1 MEVIVGTY
9 GQHLLMLELG
19 TAWFGVLRMYAYD
32 AENTSCLAMS
42 PDKRFLFAVSESSA
56 DSAVF
61 SFEVF
66 PYDRLKPLPE
76 GRIARRSEVRGI
88 SPDPCHLLYL
98 PGYYNYCGDP
108 DNGVLLTADYS
119 GASVSLYP
127 VEGGRIQPPVQV
139 VRFEGSGP
147 VPRRQETSHIHHL
160 LPCGD
165 FLLAADLGA
174 DCIHVL
180 RLFDSVVRPLCD
192 TRLRREPRLERV
204 GAIPAPAGSGPRHL
218 VCSADG
224 RFLYVI
230 TELSN
235 EILVY
240 SLQGFTADGANRTDN
255 VSVRME
261 ETNEMAELRQ
271 RLPIGDP
278 TFPTQAGGDI
288 QLSPDG
294 RHLYTSLRNGGD
306 GLVICEIQPD
316 GTLLR
321 CGFQPTGAHVRDF
334 SFLPAGLPPGD
345 HLLACCKNDRC
356 IQIFRRNAA
365 DGSLTEVQKISFD
378 SDYYGEPV
386 FGLPYS

>member
-1 MEVIVGTY
+1 MELIVGTY
-9 GQHLLMLELG
+9 GQRLLMFELG
-19 TAWFGVLRMYAYD
+19 IASFRVMRIYAYE
-32 AENTSCLAMS
+32 AQNTSCLALS
-42 PDKRFLFAVSESSA
+42 PDKRFLFAVSESGA
-56 DSAVF
+56 DSAVY

-88 SPDPCHLLYL
+88 APDPCHLLYL

-119 GASVSLYP
+119 GGSVSLYP
-127 VEGGRIQPPVQV
+127 VEGGKIQPPAQV
-139 VRFEGSGP
+139 VRFEGRGP
-147 VPRRQETSHIHHL
+147 VPRRQESPHIHHL

-165 FLLAADLGA
+165 YLLAADLGA

-192 TRLRREPRLERV
+192 SRLRREPRLERV
-204 GAIPAPAGSGPRHL
+204 CDIPAPAGSGPRHL
-218 VCSADG
+218 ACSADG
-224 RFLYVI
+224 HFLYVI
-230 TELSN
+230 TELSH

-240 SLQGFTADGANRTDN
+240 SLNGFTPVTPA
-255 VSVRME
+255 V
-261 ETNEMAELRQ
+261 LQQ

-278 TFPTQAGGDI
+278 AFPTQAGGDI

-294 RHLYTSLRNGGD
+294 RHLYASLRNGGD
-306 GLVICEIQPD
+306 GLAICEVQSD
-316 GTLLR
+316 GTLRL

-334 SFLPAGLPPGD
+334 SFLPAGLPPGE

-365 DGSLTEVQKISFD
+365 DGSLAEVQKIPFD
-378 SDYYGEPV
+378 LNDFGEPV